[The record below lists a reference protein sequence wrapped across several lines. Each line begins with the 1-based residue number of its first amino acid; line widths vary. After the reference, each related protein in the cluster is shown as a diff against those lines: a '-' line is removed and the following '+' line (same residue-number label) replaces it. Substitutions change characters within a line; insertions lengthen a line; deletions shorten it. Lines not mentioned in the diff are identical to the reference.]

1 MLVSLWLAITVS
13 FDYYIFSRSWAPT
26 VRNSTREDFVIH
38 GLWPNWNNGSWP
50 SYCDTTT
57 LNQTAIRSLQPDMI
71 THWTDTTTF
80 SKTNVAF
87 WNHEWTKH
95 GTCSDHTQLQYFA
108 AALWVGMR
116 SDPNL
121 ALQNSNI
128 TPSTTLTYPKTL
140 LEQTFSASLYCEPP
154 DTLAELRVEVS
165 RDFAHSQ
172 MVSTPSTCTDMIYLR
187 PLEDITI
194 S

>member
-1 MLVSLWLAITVS
+1 MLFSLLLAITAP
-13 FDYYIFSRSWAPT
+13 FDYYMFARSWAPT
-26 VRNSTREDFVIH
+26 VPNASREAFVIH
-38 GLWPNWNNGSWP
+38 GLWPNWDNGSWP
-50 SYCDTTT
+50 SYCDNTT

-80 SKTNVAF
+80 SKANVAF

-95 GTCSDHTQLQYFA
+95 GTCSGHTQLQYFA
-108 AALWVGMR
+108 VALWVGMR
-116 SDPNL
+116 IDPNL
-121 ALQNSNI
+121 ALQNANLA
-128 TPSTTLTYPKTL
+128 PSATQAYPKTL
-140 LEQTFSASLYCEPP
+140 LETILQASLYCDPP
-154 DTLAELRVEVS
+154 DTLAELRIEVS

-187 PLEDITI
+187 PLEVSRI